1 MSSAFAPALRAAS
14 KLGRR
19 RKTLSLSAALVLLLS
34 GCEFLGLDM
43 FAPELQNLEA
53 SFDLRSALAAQGL
66 SIQNIVKIERLVA
79 SNGAEYVFALFED
92 GLSRR
97 LSILDG
103 GLKRYVATRSDGYLS
118 PLMMADGIGNLICGQ
133 LRFDVATETF
143 TQTFNDLD
151 LLGDSR
157 HGFWD
162 PYLANAYVAF
172 SPSFTQ
178 LERKAFSAGFSTAGS
193 SSGAQNLFSLAP
205 ADSYS
210 LADILYTGASTPF
223 YLLFFLT
230 NQGDSPFVM
239 RFPTVTAFHSAMSS
253 PPLESWDDLAYRIDS
268 RPQDRRAWLTSD
280 GIVVFE
286 NDRESRLVRLEFAT
300 GKELDSK
307 RIDSEWKSAISFDP
321 SGDYWY
327 FYDRRTGMLNKLR
340 TWWK

>member
-1 MSSAFAPALRAAS
+1 MRRAAS
-14 KLGRR
+14 RR
-19 RKTLSLSAALVLLLS
+19 PAARRAARPSLVIGALFLSMILSA
-34 GCEFLGLDM
+34 CDFIGLDM
-43 FAPELQNLEA
+43 FPPELQNLEA
-53 SFDLRSALAAQGL
+53 SFDLRSALSAQGV
-66 SIQNIVKIERLVA
+66 SIKHIVKIERLVA
-79 SNGAEYVFALFED
+79 SNGAEYLFVLFED
-92 GLSRR
+92 GLSRK

-103 GLKRYVATRSDGYLS
+103 GLNRHVATRSDGYLG
-118 PLMMADGIGNLICGQ
+118 PLMMADGIGNIICGQ

-162 PYLANAYVAF
+162 PSLANAYVAF
-172 SPSFTQ
+172 SPSSTQ
-178 LERKAFSAGFSTAGS
+178 LERKLFSAGFSAAGS

-230 NQGDSPFVM
+230 NQGDSPYVM
-239 RFPTVTAFHSAMSS
+239 RFPTVAAFHSAMSS
-253 PPLESWDDLAYRIDS
+253 PPLENWDDLAYRIDS
-268 RPQDRRAWLTSD
+268 RPQDRRAWLTPD

-286 NDRESRLVRLEFAT
+286 SDRESRLVRYDLAT
-300 GKELDSK
+300 GKELDSR
-307 RIDSEWKSAISFDP
+307 RIDSEWRSGISLDP

-327 FYDRRTGMLNKLR
+327 YYDSYTGMLNKLR